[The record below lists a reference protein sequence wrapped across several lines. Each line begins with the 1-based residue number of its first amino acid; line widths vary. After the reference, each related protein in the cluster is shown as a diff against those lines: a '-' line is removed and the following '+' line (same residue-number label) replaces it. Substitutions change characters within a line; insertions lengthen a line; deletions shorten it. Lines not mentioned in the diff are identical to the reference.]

1 MILCATA
8 YSFDRT
14 DNKTQWLNICSN
26 MDHVIEHSRNLDIK
40 PESLIVLTW
49 HESRW
54 RYGSKSDVG
63 ACGIAQVVPKY
74 TQPRVSCRDLK
85 DPEVGLL
92 YGAKALRHWL
102 NITDNH
108 LTRAYCHYN
117 CGNECYSQGLEY
129 ARGVMKS
136 YRRFNKIKER
146 ITSSLNKTVG
156 SFLKTFSLFLG

>member
-14 DNKTQWLNICSN
+14 DNKTQWSNICAN
-26 MDHVIEHSRNLDIK
+26 MDHVLHYSKTLDIK

-74 TQPRVSCRDLK
+74 TEPRVSCSDLK

-102 NITDNH
+102 NTTDNN
-108 LTRAYCHYN
+108 LTQAYCHYN
-117 CGNECYSQGLEY
+117 CGNQCFPQGLEY
-129 ARGVMKS
+129 ARDVMKS
-136 YRRFNKIKER
+136 YRRFNRIKKG
-146 ITSSLNKTVG
+146 ITAFVSRTKKLTFKVF
-156 SFLKTFSLFLG
+156 SFLF